1 MRGFVTS
8 NRNELKK
15 SSDSQF
21 ISTNFCFLFLHNVST
36 IDQAANDT
44 ETVKSTPHTYLY
56 GEKWLTFV

>member
-8 NRNELKK
+8 NRNELKNLRTL
-15 SSDSQF
+15 SSSQQIF
-21 ISTNFCFLFLHNVST
+21 VSCFLHNVST

-56 GEKWLTFV
+56 GEK